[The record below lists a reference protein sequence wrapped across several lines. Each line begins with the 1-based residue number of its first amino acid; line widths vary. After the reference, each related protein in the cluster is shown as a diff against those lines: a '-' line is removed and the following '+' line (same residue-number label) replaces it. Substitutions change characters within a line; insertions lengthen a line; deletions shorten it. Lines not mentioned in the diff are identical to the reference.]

1 MALVI
6 SASRDVVQ
14 TMMLATMLLCG
25 WTAASDG
32 CPSGCYCD
40 ENREDVSCF
49 DIGSFPTGLPTTM
62 KKVTIMRSNLIEIP
76 SGAFDNCPNLT
87 SLTFIDV
94 TIGTIRRRAFYRI
107 GRGIPDKALMISK
120 VTIENIESGAFEELE
135 DFNSISISDA
145 KMSNISSGAF
155 SKFSNITTVS
165 IVSVNIPI
173 MHSSTFKDFSNITA
187 FTVAS
192 SAFDIIEQE
201 TMTNFIQ
208 VGNFIFFDCVIGSAG
223 SHFLTLQYADNVN
236 IFRNHFGLWEKCAFC
251 GVSATK
257 VNIFNNVV
265 NGSEGNVFSGMSGVK
280 SLNIFKNTIP
290 LIVARFFP
298 FDLVDFGFFGNK
310 VKTILCEQSG
320 TDYPQSIKYSIVRND
335 VTCDCRLNWMWMTWS
350 QTLAAQVLTP
360 GFVCAGPDEDRQSL
374 SDFFNKVSTSVI
386 TPPCNGLEAVNDCS
400 ASTTNAGLETSTN
413 VGRETSTDVGRE
425 TSTDIGRETSTD
437 VGRETSTNVGRETST
452 DVGRETST
460 DVGRETSTDVGR
472 ETSTDAKAS
481 AVTSKAGWISVL
493 AVVLTV
499 MASQKTFKPDDTN
512 NTLNGKRR
520 FH

>member
-32 CPSGCYCD
+32 CPNGCYCD
-40 ENREDVSCF
+40 EDREDVSCF
-49 DIGSFPTGLPTTM
+49 DIDSFPTGLPTTM

-87 SLTFIDV
+87 SLTFVDV

-107 GRGIPDKALMISK
+107 GRGIPNKVLMISR

-145 KMSNISSGAF
+145 KISNISSGAF
-155 SKFSNITTVS
+155 SKLSNITTVS

-173 MHSSTFKDFSNITA
+173 MHSSTFKDFSNVTE
-187 FTVAS
+187 FTVAR
-192 SAFDIIEQE
+192 SAFDIIEHE
-201 TMTNFIQ
+201 AMSNFIQ
-208 VGNFIFFDCVIGSAG
+208 VGNFLFFDCVIGSAG
-223 SHFLTLQYADNVN
+223 SRFLTLQYADNVN

-257 VNIFNNVV
+257 VDILNNVV

-280 SLNIFKNTIP
+280 SLTVFRNTIP

-298 FDLVDFGFFGNK
+298 FDLVDFRFFDNK

-320 TDYPQSIKYSIVRND
+320 TDYPQSIKYTIGRND

-360 GFVCAGPDEDRQSL
+360 GFVCSGPDEDRQSL

-400 ASTTNAGLETSTN
+400 ASTTNAGLDTYTN
-413 VGRETSTDVGRE
+413 
-425 TSTDIGRETSTD
+425 
-437 VGRETSTNVGRETST
+437 
-452 DVGRETST
+452 VGRETST

-499 MASQKTFKPDDTN
+499 MAS
-512 NTLNGKRR
+512 
-520 FH
+520 

>member
-40 ENREDVSCF
+40 EDREGVSCSN
-49 DIGSFPTGLPTTM
+49 IGSFPKGLPTTM
-62 KKVTIMRSNLIEIP
+62 KAVTILSSNLIEIP

-107 GRGIPDKALMISK
+107 GRGIPDKVLMIRR
-120 VTIENIESGAFEELE
+120 VTVENIESGAFEELE
-135 DFNSISISDA
+135 DFNSIFISDA

-155 SKFSNITTVS
+155 SKFSNITTVT
-165 IVSVNIPI
+165 ILSVNISI
-173 MHSSTFKDFSNITA
+173 MHSSTFKDFSNITE
-187 FTVAS
+187 FSVIRST
-192 SAFDIIEQE
+192 FDIIEQE
-201 TMTNFIQ
+201 TMSNFIQ
-208 VGNFIFFDCVIGSAG
+208 VGNFHFFDSVIGSMG
-223 SHFLTLQYADNVN
+223 SRFLTMEYADDVN

-251 GVSATK
+251 GISATK
-257 VNIFNNVV
+257 VNIFDNVV
-265 NGSEGNVFSGMSGVK
+265 NSSEGNVFSGMSGVK
-280 SLNIFKNTIP
+280 SLTVFRNTIP

-298 FDLVDFGFFGNK
+298 FDLVHFGFFDNK

-320 TDYPQSIKYSIVRND
+320 TDYPQSIIYSVGGNN

-360 GFVCAGPDEDRQSL
+360 GFVCSGPDEDRQSL

-400 ASTTNAGLETSTN
+400 ASTTNAGLETST
-413 VGRETSTDVGRE
+413 
-425 TSTDIGRETSTD
+425 
-437 VGRETSTNVGRETST
+437 
-452 DVGRETST
+452 
-460 DVGRETSTDVGR
+460 
-472 ETSTDAKAS
+472 DAKAS

-499 MASQKTFKPDDTN
+499 MAS
-512 NTLNGKRR
+512 
-520 FH
+520 